1 MLRRSI
7 VFMLCLLSLPVVI
20 KAGELNKSYSLW
32 YERPALNRG
41 SIYDKVVSRGFPFDE
56 DWERWS
62 LPLGNGYMGV
72 NIFGRTDTER
82 IQIAEKTLGNM
93 GPYNGRGNFTNFA
106 EIYLDIFHNGT
117 KGYRRELRLNDA
129 VSTVDYEHNGVNYS
143 REYFVS
149 YPANVVAVKLKSDT
163 PGMLSFRVRPVLPYL
178 NPGRENDG
186 RTGVVSAKGDLI
198 TMSGKMEYMNLDYEG
213 QVKVLN
219 YGGSIE
225 ARNNASGDGGTIEVN
240 RADSVVIL
248 IAAGTSY
255 QLNEGVFVLPH
266 DEKCKGNEHPHRAVS
281 ERIASACSKGYD
293 ALKAEHVAD
302 YQSLFNRVDLCLTD
316 EISDLPTD
324 RLLHSY
330 QEGTPSP
337 YLEELFFQYGRYLLI
352 SASRP
357 GALPANLQGAWTQY
371 DVSPWSG
378 GYWHNINVQMNYWH
392 AFNTNLTE
400 LFEPFVNYN
409 EAYRKAA
416 QINAVNYITKNNPDA
431 LSPVEGENGW
441 AIGTGASAFGIGSPG
456 GHSGPGTGGFTTKM
470 YWDYYD
476 FTRDKEILEKH
487 TYPALLGMAKF
498 LSKTLKPNEEGW
510 LLANPSS
517 SPENQ
522 HNGVP
527 YQTVGCTFDQ
537 GMIWENFND
546 LLAAAKIL
554 KKKDPFLKV
563 VEEQITKLDPVHI
576 GASGQLKE
584 YREENKYSDIGD
596 PHHRHISHLC
606 LVYPGT
612 LINGTTP
619 EWEQGARVALE
630 MRGESPSLKG
640 WSMAHR
646 QAAWARL
653 KNGSQAYKF
662 YRMILTDKVME
673 NLWGVHPPFQIDAN
687 FGGTAGVAEMLLQSH
702 AGYIEPLAA
711 LPENW
716 SEGSFSGLKARG
728 NFEVSASWRDGKVAE
743 MSLLSNKGETCSLL
757 YNGIGNADI
766 KDGSGKPVKFK
777 VTGADKIE
785 FKTKAGETY
794 HLTLK

>member
-1 MLRRSI
+1 MLRKAI
-7 VFMLCLLSLPVVI
+7 VFALCLLSLPVAMG
-20 KAGELNKSYSLW
+20 AGKLNKNYSLW
-32 YERPALNRG
+32 YERPAPNRG
-41 SIYDKVVSRGFPFDE
+41 SSYDKVVSRGFPFDE

-72 NIFGRTDTER
+72 NLFGRTDTER
-82 IQIAEKTLGNM
+82 IQISEKTLGNM

-117 KGYRRELRLNDA
+117 KGYRRELRLDDA
-129 VSTVDYEHNGVNYS
+129 ISTVAYEHDGVNYF

-149 YPANVVAVKLKSDT
+149 YPANILAVKLTADA
-163 PGMLSFRVRPVLPYL
+163 PGALSFRVRPVLPYL
-178 NPGRENDG
+178 HPGRENDD
-186 RTGVVSAKGDLI
+186 RTGTVHASGDLI

-219 YGGSIE
+219 FGGSLS
-225 ARNNASGDGGTIEVN
+225 ARNNAEGDGGTIEVTG
-240 RADSVVIL
+240 ADSVVIL

-255 QLNEGVFVLPH
+255 VLNEGVFALPH

-281 ERIASACSKGYD
+281 ERIASAAAKGYD

-316 EISDLPTD
+316 EVPAIPTD
-324 RLLHSY
+324 KLLRAY
-330 QEGTPSP
+330 QEGAPSP

-352 SASRP
+352 AASRP
-357 GALPANLQGAWTQY
+357 GSLPANLQGAWTQY
-371 DVSPWSG
+371 DFSPWSG

-416 QINAVNYITKNNPDA
+416 QNNAVNYISKNNPEA

-476 FTRDKEILEKH
+476 FTRDPEILENH

-498 LSKTLKPNEEGW
+498 LSKTLKPSEDGW
-510 LLANPSS
+510 LLADPSS

-527 YQTVGCTFDQ
+527 YQTKGCTFDQ
-537 GMIWENFND
+537 GMIWENFHD

-584 YREENKYSDIGD
+584 YREENHYSDIGD

-612 LINGTTP
+612 LINSTTP
-619 EWEQGARVALE
+619 QWEEGARVALK

-646 QAAWARL
+646 QATWARL
-653 KNGSQAYKF
+653 KDGNQAYKF

-687 FGGTAGVAEMLLQSH
+687 FGGAAGVAEMLLQSH

-711 LPENW
+711 LPDNW
-716 SEGSFSGLKARG
+716 RDGSFTGLKARG
-728 NFEVSASWRDGKVAE
+728 NFDISASWKDGSLTA
-743 MSLLSNKGETCSLL
+743 MSILSNKGETCRLKL
-757 YNGIGNADI
+757 DGIANAALTDAA
-766 KDGSGKPVKFK
+766 GKPVKFK
-777 VTGADKIE
+777 ELAPDMIE
-785 FKTKAGETY
+785 FKTAPGATY
-794 HLTLK
+794 RLIPN

>member
-1 MLRRSI
+1 MI
-7 VFMLCLLSLPVVI
+7 KKAFVCAICLLSVALAAE
-20 KAGELNKSYSLW
+20 AGQSGKKYSLW
-32 YERPALNRG
+32 YDRPAPNRG
-41 SIYDKVVSRGFPFDE
+41 STYDKVVSRGFPFDE

-62 LPLGNGYMGV
+62 LPLGNGYLGV

-82 IQIAEKTLGNM
+82 IQISDKTLGNM

-106 EIYLDIFHNGT
+106 EIYLDFFHNST
-117 KGYRRELRLNDA
+117 KGYRRELDINEA
-129 VSTVDYEHNGVNYS
+129 ISTVDYEHNGVKYS
-143 REYFVS
+143 REYFAS
-149 YPANVVAVKLKSDT
+149 YPANIIAVKLTANT
-163 PGMLSFRVRPVLPYL
+163 PRGLSFRVRPVIPYL
-178 NPGRENDG
+178 NPGRENDD
-186 RTGVVSAKGDLI
+186 RTGVVTAKGDLI
-198 TMSGKMEYMNLDYEG
+198 TLTGHMEYMNLDYEG

-219 YGGSIE
+219 YGGTLE
-225 ARNNASGDGGTIEVN
+225 ARNNASGDGGTIDVN
-240 RADSVVIL
+240 RADSAVIL

-255 QLNEGVFVLPH
+255 VLNEGVFALPH
-266 DEKCKGNEHPHRAVS
+266 EEKCKGNEHPHRAVT
-281 ERIASACSKGYD
+281 ERIAAASAKGYD
-293 ALKAEHVAD
+293 ALRAEHIAD
-302 YQSLFNRVDLCLTD
+302 YQSLFNRVDLHLTD
-316 EISDLPTD
+316 EVTVVPTD
-324 RLLHSY
+324 QLLHDY
-330 QEGTPSP
+330 QAGIPSP

-352 SASRP
+352 AASRP
-357 GALPANLQGAWTQY
+357 GSLPANLQGAWTQY

-378 GYWHNINVQMNYWH
+378 GYWHNINVQMNYWP
-392 AFNTNLTE
+392 AFITNLTE

-416 QINAVNYITKNNPDA
+416 QRNAYNYVKTNNPDA
-431 LSPVEGENGW
+431 LSQEEGENGW

-476 FTRDKEILEKH
+476 FTRDPEILEKH

-498 LSKTLKPNEEGW
+498 LSKTLKPSEDGW
-510 LLANPSS
+510 LLADPSS

-522 HNGVP
+522 HNGSP
-527 YQTVGCTFDQ
+527 YQTKGCTFDQ

-546 LLAAAKIL
+546 LLTAAKIL
-554 KKKDPFLKV
+554 NKKDPFLKV
-563 VEEQITKLDPVHI
+563 VEEQITRLDPVHI

-584 YREENKYSDIGD
+584 YREENHYSDIGD

-619 EWEQGARVALE
+619 EWEDGARVALR
-630 MRGESPSLKG
+630 MRGESPTLKG

-653 KNGSQAYKF
+653 KDGDQAYKF

-711 LPENW
+711 IPANW
-716 SEGSFSGLKARG
+716 SSGSFKGLKARG
-728 NFEVSASWRDGKVAE
+728 NFEISASWKDGRLDE
-743 MSLLSNKGETCSLL
+743 MELLSNNGEPCRLL
-757 YNGIGNADI
+757 LKEVDNYNIT
-766 KDGSGKPVKFK
+766 DGRGKSVKYKK
-777 VTGADKIE
+777 VDSDKIE
-785 FKTKAGETY
+785 FKTKAGEHY
-794 HLTLK
+794 HFNRK